1 MMMRIKDAEQAQ
13 SLAELNRKIA
23 ELEIQVMSTARIGD
37 ALRSVIVLSI
47 YCSYLPYNNIP
58 VFSIGAKSMLLI
70 NVRYFNKKGGSI
82 LDFGKRF
89 TNMLS

>member
-47 YCSYLPYNNIP
+47 YCSYLSYNNIP

-70 NVRYFNKKGGSI
+70 NVRYFNIKDGSI

-89 TNMLS
+89 TNVLS